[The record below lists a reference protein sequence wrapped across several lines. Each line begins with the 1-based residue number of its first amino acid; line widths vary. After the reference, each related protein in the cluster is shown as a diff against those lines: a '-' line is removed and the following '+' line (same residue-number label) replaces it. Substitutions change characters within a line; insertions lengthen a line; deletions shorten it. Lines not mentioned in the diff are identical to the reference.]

1 MAITWLGDHA
11 NHCTDEL
18 VWYPPPPVERKAPTQ
33 HEKGTFGEQEMLGVM
48 AMRNPRLMS
57 VISQLQRAALT
68 LSWQLRVAAVR
79 ALGSIAVKA
88 DEPFRFHCYSL
99 LSALAG
105 TSADKSVDALGA
117 FSFVTAAVVTLK
129 QCRAGFLQCFVG
141 LHQS

>member
-1 MAITWLGDHA
+1 MQEMAITWLGDHA

-33 HEKGTFGEQEMLGVM
+33 EQKGTFGEQEMLGVM

-99 LSALAG
+99 LNALAG
-105 TSADKSVDALGA
+105 TAAGKSVDSLGV
-117 FSFVTAAVVTLK
+117 FITTEK
-129 QCRAGFLQCFVG
+129 QCCIL
-141 LHQS
+141 L

>member
-1 MAITWLGDHA
+1 MAITWLGDNA

-18 VWYPPPPVERKAPTQ
+18 VWYPPPPVERKAPAQ
-33 HEKGTFGEQEMLGVM
+33 HEKGVFGEQEMLGVM

-99 LSALAG
+99 LTALAG
-105 TSADKSVDALGA
+105 TGGDESADALGA
-117 FSFVTAAVVTLK
+117 QFYALWSS
-129 QCRAGFLQCFVG
+129 AGVG
-141 LHQS
+141 GGLLVILM